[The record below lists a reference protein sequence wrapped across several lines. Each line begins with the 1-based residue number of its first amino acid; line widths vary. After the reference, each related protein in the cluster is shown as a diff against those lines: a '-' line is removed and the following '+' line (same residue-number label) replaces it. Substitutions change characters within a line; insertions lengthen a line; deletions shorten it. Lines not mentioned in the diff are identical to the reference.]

1 MMYTH
6 LFGPVHSRRLGRSLG
21 IDLVPVKTCSF
32 DCVYCECGHTTRE
45 TIERQ
50 DFFPIQEVLKELQH
64 YLSFSPELDFITFS
78 GSGEP
83 TLSTSIGEVIRFLK
97 QFFPCYR
104 VAVLTNGSLL
114 WRADV
119 REELLPA
126 DFILP
131 TLSSVFDD
139 TFRKIQR
146 PASGIQVKQVL
157 EGLERFRE
165 EYTGEIWLEIFIIPG
180 INTSQRELDG
190 LRAAIGKISPD
201 RVHLN
206 TLDRPGTEDWVRPA
220 SPEELERIRKTL
232 GLSGVKA
239 IEPIGYELTA
249 GATMN
254 GEWTEAV
261 AMVHELIR
269 RRPCTFDDISAST
282 GLSRREI
289 LKILREIQINSKIEE
304 KREERGIF
312 FFCPE

>member
-1 MMYTH
+1 MYSH

-50 DFFPIQEVLKELQH
+50 EFFPIQDVLKELQH
-64 YLSFSPELDFITFS
+64 YLSSSPELDFITFS

-83 TLSTSIGEVIRFLK
+83 TLSNSIGGVIRFLK
-97 QFFPCYR
+97 QFFPGYR

-114 WRADV
+114 WRPEV
-119 REELLPA
+119 RGDLLPA
-126 DFILP
+126 DVVLP

-146 PASGIQVKQVL
+146 PAPGIQVAQIL

-165 EYTGEIWLEIFIIPG
+165 EYPGEIWLEVFIIPG
-180 INTSQRELDG
+180 INTSPGELNG
-190 LRAAIGKISPD
+190 LRTAIERIAPD
-201 RVHLN
+201 KVQLN

-220 SPEELERIRKTL
+220 SPEELEQIRETL
-232 GLSGVKA
+232 GIAGVKA
-239 IEPIGYELTA
+239 VEPIGYELTA

-254 GEWTEAV
+254 GEWTDAV
-261 AMVHELIR
+261 AMVHELLR
-269 RRPCTFDDISAST
+269 HRPCTLDDISAST
-282 GLSRREI
+282 CLSRREI
-289 LKILREIQINSKIEE
+289 LKILREIQINSEIEE

>member
-1 MMYTH
+1 MIYSH

-50 DFFPIQEVLKELQH
+50 EFFPVQEVLKELQH
-64 YLSFSPELDFITFS
+64 YLTSSPELDCITFS

-83 TLSTSIGEVIRFLK
+83 TLSTSIGGVIRFLK
-97 QFFPCYR
+97 QFFPGYR

-114 WRADV
+114 WRPEV
-119 REELLPA
+119 RGDLLPA
-126 DFILP
+126 DVVLP

-146 PASGIQVKQVL
+146 PAPGIQVAQIL

-165 EYTGEIWLEIFIIPG
+165 EYPGEIWLEVFIIPG
-180 INTSQRELDG
+180 INTSPGELNG
-190 LRAAIGKISPD
+190 LRTAIERIAPD
-201 RVHLN
+201 KVQLN

-220 SPEELERIRKTL
+220 SPEELEQIRETL
-232 GLSGVKA
+232 GIAGVKA
-239 IEPIGYELTA
+239 VEPIGYELTA

-254 GEWTEAV
+254 GEWTDAV
-261 AMVHELIR
+261 AMVHELLR
-269 RRPCTFDDISAST
+269 HRPCTLDDISAST
-282 GLSRREI
+282 CLSRREI
-289 LKILREIQINSKIEE
+289 LKILREIQINSEIEE

>member
-1 MMYTH
+1 MVYSH

-45 TIERQ
+45 TRERQ
-50 DFFPIQEVLKELQH
+50 EFFPIRELLRELQH
-64 YLSFSPELDFITFS
+64 YLSSSPELDFITFS

-97 QFFPCYR
+97 QFFPSYR

-114 WRADV
+114 WRAEV

-126 DFILP
+126 DVVLP
-131 TLSSVFDD
+131 TLSTVFDD

-146 PASGIQVKQVL
+146 PAPGIQVAQVL
-157 EGLERFRE
+157 EGLEHFRE
-165 EYTGEIWLEIFIIPG
+165 EYTGEIWLEVFIIPG

-190 LRAAIGKISPD
+190 LRTAIGKISPE
-201 RVHLN
+201 RVQLN

-220 SPEELERIRKTL
+220 SPEELERIRETL

-239 IEPIGYELTA
+239 IEPIGYDLTA

-254 GEWTEAV
+254 GEWTDAV

-269 RRPCTFDDISAST
+269 HRPCTLDDISAST

-289 LKILREIQINSKIEE
+289 LKILREIQINSGIEE